1 MMGISNQDLVFKLKS
16 IGVRVEG
23 DDAAIDTDI
32 IQAILQ
38 GKKLPHPREVILRD
52 EPAPVEPSRR
62 RAAQP
67 PPPAR
72 RPVANPLR
80 PNRPRTLI
88 QKVEPR
94 IQTLPASERS
104 MGGMGSMAAMPFDV
118 DDEMLLAPL
127 HQDSELPSAEPVEPM
142 PMHAEEEP
150 SEAVIAASA
159 AAASA
164 VTATAPGAPSPA
176 ARPEAAPP
184 PPLPASRER
193 EGQPT
198 RREPLQTPTGG
209 DTQPSRRA
217 PLPQEGGYIHPSR
230 RGPLPPPLAPGEVYA
245 RRGPG
250 QAPAGSGDRR
260 PASSPQG
267 PGDRRGPSSPQSPG
281 DRRGPAQGPGDRRP
295 MSSPQGPGDRR
306 GPSSPQGPGD
316 RRGPMSPQGGGG
328 DRRGPAPQR
337 PTLGAGGQQQPS
349 SGYSGPSTEEL
360 KRRAEQ
366 RTQEQIER
374 DKKSKKKGAKGK
386 PGSRAEEEDLT
397 SYRGALSS
405 LEEEEDADPASRR
418 GRRAAQRK
426 EEQKDEGGKLLSF
439 KKAPPQGPVMIR
451 EGMTLR
457 EFAEKMG
464 VKVRDLMKAMFDRG
478 IMATVNHVLEPA
490 LAEQLAKD
498 LGIDAMVVSFE
509 EEVQLREE
517 LQSSGKASSDQP
529 ETKAKVT
536 RAPVVTI
543 MGHVDHGKTS
553 LLDAI
558 RSSKVT
564 ESEFGGIT
572 QHIGAYHVEVHGRQV
587 VFLDTPGHE
596 AFTMMRARGAKV
608 TDIVVLVVAADD
620 GVMPQTIE
628 AINHARAAKVP
639 IVVAINK
646 IDKANANPDRVK
658 RELSEQGLQPED
670 WGGDT
675 VMVPLSALK
684 REGITDLLDMIL
696 LSADILDLKASPEI
710 SAQGA
715 VLEARREVGRG
726 TVATVLVQNG
736 TLRVGDVFVSGAA
749 FGRVRSMSDD
759 QGERVQEAG
768 PSTPVEVT
776 GFNDLPNAG
785 DLLQVVQ
792 DEAQARGIAS
802 FRQQEHRQRDL
813 STAAPT
819 RMSLAQLFDRIQE
832 GDVKELAVVLKADV
846 QGSLEVLRDALTK
859 LSTEKVKVQV
869 LHAGVGAIS
878 TNDVLLASASK
889 AIIVG
894 FNVRPERSAVD
905 LAEKEEID
913 IRLHTVIYELIDELR
928 KAMTGLLD
936 PTFRE
941 VASGRAEVRDTFKVP
956 KVGTIAGCHVVE
968 GVIPRTANVRL
979 LRDNRVIFEGKIAS
993 LRRFKDDASEV
1004 RTGFDCGIGLE
1015 RFQDVK
1021 PGDIIEAFVREE
1033 VAPVL

>member
-72 RPVANPLR
+72 RPAANPLR

-104 MGGMGSMAAMPFDV
+104 MGPMGSMGPLGSMAPSFELE
-118 DDEMLLAPL
+118 DEMLLAPL
-127 HQDSELPSAEPVEPM
+127 HQDSELPSAEPVEPRT
-142 PMHAEEEP
+142 PMHAEEAAAEP
-150 SEAVIAASA
+150 AIAA
-159 AAASA
+159 
-164 VTATAPGAPSPA
+164 G

-184 PPLPASRER
+184 PPSSPAPPASRER
-193 EGQPT
+193 EVHAT

-209 DTQPSRRA
+209 DIHPSRRP

-245 RRGPG
+245 RRGP
-250 QAPAGSGDRR
+250 APSPGSGDRR
-260 PASSPQG
+260 PASSPQSPGDRRGPSPQG
-267 PGDRRGPSSPQSPG
+267 PGDRRGPSP
-281 DRRGPAQGPGDRRP
+281 QGPGDRRP

-306 GPSSPQGPGD
+306 GPLSPQGPGD
-316 RRGPMSPQGGGG
+316 RRGPMAPQGGGG

-337 PTLGAGGQQQPS
+337 PAFGAAGQQQPS

-464 VKVRDLMKAMFDRG
+464 VKARDLMKAMFDRG

-509 EEVQLREE
+509 EEVQLTEE
-517 LQSSGKASSDQP
+517 LQSGKASDQP
-529 ETKAKVT
+529 ETKAKVA

-759 QGERVQEAG
+759 LGERVQEAG

-905 LAEKEEID
+905 LAEKEEVD

>member
-23 DDAAIDTDI
+23 DDAGIDTDI

-52 EPAPVEPSRR
+52 APAPPEPSRR
-62 RAAQP
+62 RSLA
-67 PPPAR
+67 PPPAAR
-72 RPVANPLR
+72 RPAVNPLR

-104 MGGMGSMAAMPFDV
+104 LQALSP
-118 DDEMLLAPL
+118 EEELAL
-127 HQDSELPSAEPVEPM
+127 FHQLPEGAELMFPA
-142 PMHAEEEP
+142 AEEPALQEEGTP
-150 SEAVIAASA
+150 AEESA
-159 AAASA
+159 AA
-164 VTATAPGAPSPA
+164 TAAPSPTPGPA
-176 ARPEAAPP
+176 PRPEPP
-184 PPLPASRER
+184 PPPPVAPRER
-193 EGQPT
+193 ESQPV
-198 RREPLQTPTGG
+198 RREPITVNRP
-209 DTQPSRRA
+209 PV
-217 PLPQEGGYIHPSR
+217 PQEGGYIHPSR

-245 RRGPG
+245 RRPG
-250 QAPAGSGDRR
+250 APQGGDPSRRAPLSPPGSGDRR
-260 PASSPQG
+260 PLSPSG
-267 PGDRRGPSSPQSPG
+267 
-281 DRRGPAQGPGDRRP
+281 AGDRRP
-295 MSSPQGPGDRR
+295 ASQPGSDRR
-306 GPSSPQGPGD
+306 APSSSQP
-316 RRGPMSPQGGGG
+316 SG

-337 PTLGAGGQQQPS
+337 PTLGPGAGQPS
-349 SGYSGPSTEEL
+349 SSYAGPSTEEL

-366 RTQEQIER
+366 RTQEQIGR
-374 DKKSKKKGAKGK
+374 DKKKKGVKK
-386 PGSRAEEEDLT
+386 PGLRTAEQEDLQ
-397 SYRGALSS
+397 SYKGVLSS
-405 LEEEEDADPASRR
+405 LDDEEDADPASRR

-426 EEQKDEGGKLLSF
+426 EDEGKEEGGKLLSF
-439 KKAPPQGPVMIR
+439 KKAPPLGPVMIR

-457 EFAEKMG
+457 EFAEKLG
-464 VKVRDLMKAMFDRG
+464 VKARDLMKTLFERG
-478 IMATVNHVLEPA
+478 ILANINHVLEPA

-517 LQSSGKASSDQP
+517 QQAAGKVVAGDQP
-529 ETKAKVT
+529 EVKGKVT

-558 RSSKVT
+558 RSSKIT

-572 QHIGAYHVEVHGRQV
+572 QHIGAYHVDVHGRQV

-620 GVMPQTIE
+620 GVMPQTVE

-646 IDKANANPDRVK
+646 IDKANANLDRVK
-658 RELSEQGLQPED
+658 RELAEQGLQPED

-684 REGITDLLDMIL
+684 REGIPDLLEMIL
-696 LSADILDLKASPEI
+696 LTADIGDLKASPEI

-715 VLEARREVGRG
+715 VLEARKEVGRG

-736 TLRVGDVFVSGAA
+736 TLRIGDVFVSGAVW
-749 FGRVRSMSDD
+749 GRVRSMSDD
-759 QGERVQEAG
+759 RGQRVQEAG

-792 DEAQARGIAS
+792 DEAQARGIAG
-802 FRQQEHRQRDL
+802 FRAQEHRQRDL
-813 STAAPT
+813 STAAPA

-846 QGSLEVLRDALTK
+846 QGSLEVLRDALFK

-905 LAEKEEID
+905 LAEKEEVD
-913 IRLHTVIYELIDELR
+913 IRLHTVIYELLDELR
-928 KAMTGLLD
+928 KAMTGLLE

-956 KVGTIAGCHVVE
+956 KVGTVAGCHVVE
-968 GVIPRTANVRL
+968 GVIPRTALVRL

-993 LRRFKDDASEV
+993 LRRFKDDVSEV

-1021 PGDIIEAFVREE
+1021 PGDTIEAYLREE